1 MLGSYLLPA
10 TAFLSP
16 PRILSSASLTPL
28 VLYPPRVTSSP
39 YLGCSAHYDPKA
51 RSMRANPFPNENPE
65 ELAFAGDNFV
75 RFTGD
80 ALTMAQTQVR
90 AKRGWTGV

>member
-1 MLGSYLLPA
+1 
-10 TAFLSP
+10 
-16 PRILSSASLTPL
+16 
-28 VLYPPRVTSSP
+28 
-39 YLGCSAHYDPKA
+39 
-51 RSMRANPFPNENPE
+51 MRANPFPNENPE